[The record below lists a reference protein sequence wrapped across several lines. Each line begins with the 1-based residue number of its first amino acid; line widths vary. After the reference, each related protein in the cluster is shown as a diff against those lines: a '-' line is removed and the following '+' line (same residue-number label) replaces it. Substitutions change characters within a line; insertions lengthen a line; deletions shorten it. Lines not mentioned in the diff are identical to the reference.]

1 MSLLS
6 SILLPKLEDELIKL
20 SPDIQKFILK
30 QLKALGADVIEWAET
45 KINVDLN
52 GDGVI
57 GSENNE

>member
-20 SPDIQKFILK
+20 SPDIQRFLLT
-30 QLKALGADVIEWAET
+30 QLKSLGADVIEWAET

-57 GSENNE
+57 GDNHG